1 MVLSVADDVLGLL
14 VKIPDSK
21 GVLGKCQ
28 DATKG
33 PAKLGKIQKRTIGL
47 QKVMQFKIL
56 RGISVLTNE
65 EMILG
70 IARGAKLNC
79 LGKNKLATI

>member
-33 PAKLGKIQKRTIGL
+33 LAKRGKIQKRAIGL
-47 QKVMQFKIL
+47 PKVLQLKIL